1 MYIPALRWRQ
11 GEYQAL
17 LKLNEAAKNQI
28 VPLITIPDVEFDFE
42 AREPKKSVHDHVHP
56 FAERYSKKWGFR
68 PAWVALD
75 QEIATKRMDDGSHV
89 LDYVFR
95 GLRSHSATAVPALP
109 LVADSALIAATRR
122 VIASGGQGCGILV
135 RLEDLMARGAS
146 QSIIKLAS
154 TLQIALNESDLIL
167 DMRAPNYQPYGAF
180 AAALIS
186 NLPRLGNLMD
196 YRNFI
201 LIGTAIPESLVKISI
216 GTDEIPR
223 HDWLF
228 YRELLQRLPKG
239 VRRPNYGDYTT
250 VHPNFEAKDMRLIK
264 PAGKIVYTT
273 DGTWA
278 TRKGGSFRDD
288 PDQMHTH
295 CQEILRDP
303 RFKFRGPNFSFGDAY
318 ISDCAA
324 ENVSSSN
331 LTRWKQVSI
340 NHHMTAVVDDLASL
354 PAGS

>member
-17 LKLNEAAKNQI
+17 LKLSEAVKKQI
-28 VPLITIPDVEFDFE
+28 VPLITIPGVEFDFE

-56 FAERYSKKWGFR
+56 FAKRYVHKWGRR
-68 PAWVALD
+68 PAWVTLD
-75 QEIATKRMDDGSHV
+75 KEIVSERMNDGTHV
-89 LDYVFR
+89 LDYVFQELR
-95 GLRSHSATAVPALP
+95 GHGALAAPALP
-109 LVADSALIAATRR
+109 LNPNSAFLAAAQR
-122 VIASGGQGCGILV
+122 VIAKDGQGCGILV
-135 RLEDLMARGAS
+135 QLEDLMAHGTS
-146 QSIIKLAS
+146 KSITKLTS
-154 TLQIALNESDLIL
+154 ILQIDLDESDLIL
-167 DMRAPNYQPYGAF
+167 DMGAPNYEPYGAF

-186 NLPRLGNLMD
+186 NLPQLGNLSD

-201 LIGTAIPESLVKISI
+201 LIGTSIPESLVKVSI

-228 YRELLQRLPKG
+228 YQELLQKLPKDD
-239 VRRPNYGDYTT
+239 RRPNYGDYTT

-264 PAGKIVYTT
+264 PAGKIVYTANRI
-273 DGTWA
+273 WA

-295 CQEILRDP
+295 CQEILRNP
-303 RFKFRGPNFSFGDAY
+303 RFDFRGPSFSFGDAY

-324 ENVSSSN
+324 QKVGPSN

-340 NHHMTAVVDDLASL
+340 NHHMTTVVNALANF
-354 PAGS
+354 PAAS